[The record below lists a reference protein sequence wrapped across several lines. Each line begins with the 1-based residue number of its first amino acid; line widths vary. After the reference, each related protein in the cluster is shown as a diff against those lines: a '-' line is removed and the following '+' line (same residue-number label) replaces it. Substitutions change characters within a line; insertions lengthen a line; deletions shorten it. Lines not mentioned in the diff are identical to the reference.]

1 MLTSITIY
9 GKIIITRG
17 AKHNKIKEMEV
28 DLMKLRKWVK
38 VAITIIV
45 VAIVM
50 IGFITIYKERINKI
64 ERGEMELRYNGER

>member
-1 MLTSITIY
+1 
-9 GKIIITRG
+9 
-17 AKHNKIKEMEV
+17 
-28 DLMKLRKWVK
+28 MKLRKWVK

-64 ERGEMELRYNGER
+64 ERGEMELGYNGER